1 MLEYHSVDVGA
12 DILFIALPGL
22 RSWIEGKEH
31 AASNLCRCR
40 CTRNRTPSTTLAKWP
55 GMPKPCHIPFLKK
68 TVPSLSTVIMSLPK
82 LTFQRILRIVNPLCL
97 TSSYLFIHFELI
109 NDSPIDIMV
118 PLAPKPSD
126 AVALQAIS
134 QCGDLPRSCTMLYP
148 FWLEHRNR
156 RKILANRPQ
165 TSHHLKEIEYRYV
178 N

>member
-1 MLEYHSVDVGA
+1 MIFRCMTNMLEYQSVDVLA
-12 DILFIALPGL
+12 DMFSSFFLALPDL
-22 RSWIEGKEH
+22 RCWIQNKEH

-40 CTRNRTPSTTLAKWP
+40 CTRNRTPSTTLPKWT

-68 TVPSLSTVIMSLPK
+68 TVPSVSTVIGV
-82 LTFQRILRIVNPLCL
+82 FQSWLSNESCELLFHCL

-109 NDSPIDIMV
+109 NNSPIDIMV

-148 FWLEHRNR
+148 FWLE
-156 RKILANRPQ
+156 
-165 TSHHLKEIEYRYV
+165 SS
-178 N
+178 